1 MYWGM
6 NRGYENMVVERAVA
20 LHKMIRLVT
29 IAAGGEGYLNFMG
42 NEFGHPEWIDFPR
55 EGNGWSFAHAR
66 RLWSL
71 AENGYL
77 RYELLGN
84 FDKAMIALIKKYDV
98 LEGGMPRCL
107 RQHEDDQI
115 LAFEKKGCVFVFN
128 FHPTRSQTGL
138 FVPAPENGDYQVILS
153 SDDKEFGGYQNIDKS
168 VVYHTWAHDPQ
179 MGDGFVIYLPARTAV
194 VLRKVEKKD

>member
-1 MYWGM
+1 MD
-6 NRGYENMVVERAVA
+6 
-20 LHKMIRLVT
+20 RL
-29 IAAGGEGYLNFMG
+29 
-42 NEFGHPEWIDFPR
+42 P
-55 EGNGWSFAHAR
+55 AR
-66 RLWSL
+66 RKRLELCACAQALESCGERL
-71 AENGYL
+71 S

-138 FVPAPENGDYQVILS
+138 FVPVPEKGDYQVILS
-153 SDDKEFGGYQNIDKS
+153 TDDKTFGGYQNIDKS

-194 VLRKVEKKD
+194 VRAGWRRRMTNASRRGKLRITCSLLGLRRGGASIRQSKRSGKHGRAETLSKTAAA